1 MLHAD
6 DVTARLLFLRAP
18 ENVPHSG
25 LGTRNVIQTLDEE
38 VGGYMRTTGEQ
49 RMASGAGLNGEQRT
63 KDDWT

>member
-25 LGTRNVIQTLDEE
+25 LGTRNVIQTMDEE
-38 VGGYMRTTGEQ
+38 VGGYMRTTEDE
-49 RMASGAGLNGEQRT
+49 R
-63 KDDWT
+63 